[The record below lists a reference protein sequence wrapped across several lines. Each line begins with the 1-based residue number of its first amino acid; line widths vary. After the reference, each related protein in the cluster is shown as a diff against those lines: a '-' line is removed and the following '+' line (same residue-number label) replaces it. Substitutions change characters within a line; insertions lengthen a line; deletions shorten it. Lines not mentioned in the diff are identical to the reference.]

1 MEPLIPGLPRSGT
14 LTTEEA
20 PINLVKEQYLLLKAE
35 LHIISHVGRM
45 ERFCLGT
52 THTVNGQELLMN
64 MYVFKMLLMPFSDE
78 IKGLP
83 HSVRYCKEKLV
94 IYQDH
99 SESEIVLVYESGLEG
114 DLPKELDVAI
124 NAGVTIVCFCNPKL
138 QFKTFRVKLR
148 ETKLYQNKI
157 REFRGAEAMFKS
169 DPDCAIL
176 YLKTFEA
183 ERLKTLVYRQLYF
196 SKENSAILSQLP
208 QILGANVFKT
218 TYRILL

>member
-1 MEPLIPGLPRSGT
+1 
-14 LTTEEA
+14 
-20 PINLVKEQYLLLKAE
+20 
-35 LHIISHVGRM
+35 
-45 ERFCLGT
+45 
-52 THTVNGQELLMN
+52 
-64 MYVFKMLLMPFSDE
+64 MLLMPFSDE

-99 SESEIVLVYESGLEG
+99 SESEIVLVYEYGLEG

-176 YLKTFEA
+176 NLKTFEA

-218 TYRILL
+218 TYRNFTLELTSGLTSTCICSLRKLVEC